1 MSILTSKKNFLKI
14 VVLGDANVGKTSLLT
29 RYTEDKSPIST
40 KPTIG
45 ADFKKK
51 EVVINESTV
60 TVQIWDTA
68 GQERYQSIGYS
79 FYRGSD
85 CCVIAFDI
93 TNRQSFENLSKWK
106 EAFIE
111 NAVPSNSDN
120 YPFICMGNKLD
131 KQSDRVVSTNEA
143 K

>member
-1 MSILTSKKNFLKI
+1 LIKTFNNLKLIVLLIICLRTQSTKKQKLKKCFFHRSLNFNNIKRMSILTSKKNFLKI

-60 TVQIWDTA
+60 TV
-68 GQERYQSIGYS
+68 
-79 FYRGSD
+79 
-85 CCVIAFDI
+85 
-93 TNRQSFENLSKWK
+93 
-106 EAFIE
+106 
-111 NAVPSNSDN
+111 
-120 YPFICMGNKLD
+120 
-131 KQSDRVVSTNEA
+131 
-143 K
+143 

>member
-1 MSILTSKKNFLKI
+1 MKPSKWTDKMVEYSEIDNNIKIMSILTSKKNFLKI

-29 RYTEDKSPIST
+29 SYTEEKAPLST

-68 GQERYQSIGYS
+68 GQERY
-79 FYRGSD
+79 
-85 CCVIAFDI
+85 
-93 TNRQSFENLSKWK
+93 
-106 EAFIE
+106 
-111 NAVPSNSDN
+111 
-120 YPFICMGNKLD
+120 
-131 KQSDRVVSTNEA
+131 
-143 K
+143 